1 MNKQKV
7 LALISHLSHSTP
19 YNYGDVNTA
28 LIEALNELIEEKP
41 SQAFQ
46 RYYLHSGDDF
56 LQTALSEDSAL
67 TMAHEYLKVFPK
79 YESIRISTLD
89 GYGIFVERED

>member
-7 LALISHLSHSTP
+7 LALLSHLYHSTP
-19 YNYGDVNTA
+19 YSYGDVN
-28 LIEALNELIEEKP
+28 EALVEALHELVESKS

-89 GYGIFVERED
+89 GYEVFVERED